1 MKVGDLVIIK
11 GTSPENPQNRGIV
24 VEVREPTIHMPA
36 ELIVVVFGGGKGRQ
50 TCYTRSL
57 EIFSAK
63 L

>member
-1 MKVGDLVIIK
+1 MKVGDMVIVR

-24 VEVREPTIHMPA
+24 VELREPTVHVPA
-36 ELIVVVFGGGKGRQ
+36 EFAVVVFDGGKGRQ